1 MRPAGDLD
9 VFALRSHYT
18 VAELARFANVTRQ
31 SLGRL
36 LRACNIRFVGQG
48 RAQFVTLCEIT
59 EKIPSLWKSIVQAE
73 KLRQCARPRSGDAA
87 AWCPSRPAR
96 TRSPQG

>member
-9 VFALRSHYT
+9 VLALRSHYT
-18 VAELARFANVTRQ
+18 VAELSRFANVTRQ

-36 LRACNIRFVGQG
+36 LRACNVRLIGRG
-48 RAQFVTLCEIT
+48 RAVFVPLCEIS
-59 EKIPSLWKSIVQAE
+59 EKIPPLWKSIVQAE
-73 KLRQCARPRSGDAA
+73 KVRQRARPRSGDAA
-87 AWCPSRPAR
+87 ASRPSRPAR